1 MTLLKKTVYDKLVAK
16 VNNLDTNSFVLK
28 TKYRTDNSELEKKIT
43 DTSGLLKE
51 ADCNAKI
58 TEIEDKIPS
67 ISALATNAAITAV
80 ENKIPNINSLVKKLD
95 YNTKIGEL
103 EKKLTDHNHDK
114 CNSDN
119 HNHDHKITPNT
130 LSADVFNAR
139 LAQTKL
145 ITKTEILMPNCQVLT
160 EKLHQIS

>member
-1 MTLLKKTVYDKLVAK
+1 M
-16 VNNLDTNSFVLK
+16 K
-28 TKYRTDNSELEKKIT
+28 TKYRTDNSELEKKIP
-43 DTSGLLKE
+43 DTSGLLKK

-95 YNTKIGEL
+95 YNTKISEL

-119 HNHDHKITPNT
+119 HNHDHNITPEFNT

-139 LAQTKL
+139 LSQTKL
-145 ITKTEILMPNCQVLT
+145 ITKTEILMSSWQVIT
-160 EKLHQIS
+160 EKLLQISENNYLLKMNLKS